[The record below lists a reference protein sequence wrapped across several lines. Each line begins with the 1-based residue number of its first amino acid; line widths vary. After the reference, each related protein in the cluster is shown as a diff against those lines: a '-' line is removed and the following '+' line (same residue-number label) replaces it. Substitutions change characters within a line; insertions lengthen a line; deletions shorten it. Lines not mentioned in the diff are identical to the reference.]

1 MLKVGDLIDG
11 KYKILNE
18 IGRGGMSTVYLA
30 INEKANKPWAVKEV
44 RKNGISNRELVKQSL
59 MVEINLLKKLKHKGL
74 PSIVDIIDQQDNYL
88 IVMDYI
94 EGITLENIMQE
105 EGVQPQEKV
114 VDWAIQLCDVL
125 QYLHTRKP
133 AIIYRDMKPSNIM
146 LRSDGSVVLID
157 FGTARE
163 FKERHVEDTTCLG
176 TQGYAAPEQFGGM
189 GQTDERTDIY
199 SLGATMYRLVTG
211 HNPSEPPYE
220 MYPITHWNPR
230 LSTGLEGIIA
240 KCTSKDP
247 KSRYQSVQ
255 EVRYALD
262 RYMED
267 FTIVGSG
274 GTDFRPAFGYVNT
287 LLAEG
292 VFTHLRGLLYF
303 TDGYG
308 TFPMKKPLYDTAF
321 IFWDEHYRDLDLD
334 SIRRYRRN
342 LRILLAAGGMTAMLF
357 GASGVSYAAADHM
370 QKDEYAYNLEA
381 GRRSP
386 NKQDSIAF
394 YQKAIQTDCAGEEAY
409 DQLLTLFT
417 QDGVLDEQE
426 EKVLLQLSISVDKYL
441 ERYKM
446 QNPDGYAGLCYRIGS
461 SYWYYYEHEE
471 KRQAGAVAWFESAKA
486 GFAGNPEKEQEWK
499 RASTYVEIGNF
510 YQRIVPAQISG
521 TDQGMYGEYWNNLRR
536 LKEWNDEA
544 PDRDL
549 VTLRLYR
556 EIVTKTLEYA
566 GYLQEDG
573 VPPQEMEDLLN
584 EISQQT
590 ENMKT
595 GAGQVLMEEIQELE
609 QALKG
614 AQQMLASCKWK
625 GGAS

>member
-1 MLKVGDLIDG
+1 MWRQVYIIAEEREGGMLKVGDLIDG

-199 SLGATMYRLVTG
+199 SLGATMYRLVTR
-211 HNPSEPPYE
+211 HKPSEPPYE

-255 EVRYALD
+255 EVRYAL
-262 RYMED
+262 
-267 FTIVGSG
+267 
-274 GTDFRPAFGYVNT
+274 
-287 LLAEG
+287 
-292 VFTHLRGLLYF
+292 
-303 TDGYG
+303 
-308 TFPMKKPLYDTAF
+308 
-321 IFWDEHYRDLDLD
+321 EHYRDLDLD

-342 LRILLAAGGMTAMLF
+342 LRILLAAGGMTVMLF

>member
-255 EVRYALD
+255 EVRYAL
-262 RYMED
+262 
-267 FTIVGSG
+267 
-274 GTDFRPAFGYVNT
+274 
-287 LLAEG
+287 
-292 VFTHLRGLLYF
+292 
-303 TDGYG
+303 
-308 TFPMKKPLYDTAF
+308 
-321 IFWDEHYRDLDLD
+321 EHYQDLDLD

-342 LRILLAAGGMTAMLF
+342 LRILLAAGGMTVMLF
-357 GASGVSYAAADHM
+357 GASGVSYAVADHM

-609 QALKG
+609 QVLKG

>member
-1 MLKVGDLIDG
+1 MWRQVYIIAEEREGGMLKVGHLIDG
-11 KYKILNE
+11 KYKILNK

-94 EGITLENIMQE
+94 KGITLENIMQE

-255 EVRYALD
+255 EVRYAL
-262 RYMED
+262 
-267 FTIVGSG
+267 
-274 GTDFRPAFGYVNT
+274 
-287 LLAEG
+287 
-292 VFTHLRGLLYF
+292 
-303 TDGYG
+303 
-308 TFPMKKPLYDTAF
+308 
-321 IFWDEHYRDLDLD
+321 EHYRDLDLD

-342 LRILLAAGGMTAMLF
+342 LRILLAAGGMTVMLF

>member
-255 EVRYALD
+255 EVRYAL
-262 RYMED
+262 
-267 FTIVGSG
+267 
-274 GTDFRPAFGYVNT
+274 
-287 LLAEG
+287 
-292 VFTHLRGLLYF
+292 
-303 TDGYG
+303 
-308 TFPMKKPLYDTAF
+308 
-321 IFWDEHYRDLDLD
+321 EHYQDLDLD

-342 LRILLAAGGMTAMLF
+342 LRILLAAGGMTVMLF

-486 GFAGNPEKEQEWK
+486 GFEGNPEKEQEWK

-521 TDQGMYGEYWNNLRR
+521 TDQGMYGEYWNNLRW

-573 VPPQEMEDLLN
+573 VPPQEMEELLK

>member
-163 FKERHVEDTTCLG
+163 FNERHVEDTTCLG

-255 EVRYALD
+255 EVRYAL
-262 RYMED
+262 
-267 FTIVGSG
+267 
-274 GTDFRPAFGYVNT
+274 
-287 LLAEG
+287 
-292 VFTHLRGLLYF
+292 
-303 TDGYG
+303 
-308 TFPMKKPLYDTAF
+308 
-321 IFWDEHYRDLDLD
+321 EHYRDLDLD

-409 DQLLTLFT
+409 DQLLTLVT

-486 GFAGNPEKEQEWK
+486 GFEGNPEKEQEWK

>member
-255 EVRYALD
+255 EVRYAL
-262 RYMED
+262 
-267 FTIVGSG
+267 
-274 GTDFRPAFGYVNT
+274 
-287 LLAEG
+287 
-292 VFTHLRGLLYF
+292 
-303 TDGYG
+303 
-308 TFPMKKPLYDTAF
+308 
-321 IFWDEHYRDLDLD
+321 EHYRDLDLD

-342 LRILLAAGGMTAMLF
+342 LRILLAAGGMTVMLF

-370 QKDEYAYNLEA
+370 KKDEYAYNLEA

-486 GFAGNPEKEQEWK
+486 GFEGNPEKEREWK

-573 VPPQEMEDLLN
+573 VPPQEMEELLK

-595 GAGQVLMEEIQELE
+595 GAGQVLMEDIQELE

-625 GGAS
+625 GGVS

>member
-1 MLKVGDLIDG
+1 MWRQVYIIAEEREGGMLKVGDLIDG

-94 EGITLENIMQE
+94 EGITLENIMLE

-146 LRSDGSVVLID
+146 LRSGGSVVLID

-255 EVRYALD
+255 EVRYAL
-262 RYMED
+262 
-267 FTIVGSG
+267 
-274 GTDFRPAFGYVNT
+274 
-287 LLAEG
+287 
-292 VFTHLRGLLYF
+292 
-303 TDGYG
+303 
-308 TFPMKKPLYDTAF
+308 
-321 IFWDEHYRDLDLD
+321 EHYRDLDLD

-342 LRILLAAGGMTAMLF
+342 LRILLAAGGMTVMLF

-409 DQLLTLFT
+409 DQLLTLVT

-521 TDQGMYGEYWNNLRR
+521 ADQGMYGEYWNNLRR

-625 GGAS
+625 GGVS

>member
-255 EVRYALD
+255 EVRYAL
-262 RYMED
+262 
-267 FTIVGSG
+267 
-274 GTDFRPAFGYVNT
+274 
-287 LLAEG
+287 
-292 VFTHLRGLLYF
+292 
-303 TDGYG
+303 
-308 TFPMKKPLYDTAF
+308 
-321 IFWDEHYRDLDLD
+321 EHYRDLDLD

-342 LRILLAAGGMTAMLF
+342 LRILLAAGGMTVMLF

-486 GFAGNPEKEQEWK
+486 GFEGNPEKEQEWK

-510 YQRIVPAQISG
+510 YQRIVPARISG
-521 TDQGMYGEYWNNLRR
+521 TDQGMYGEYWNNLRL

>member
-255 EVRYALD
+255 EVRYAL
-262 RYMED
+262 
-267 FTIVGSG
+267 
-274 GTDFRPAFGYVNT
+274 
-287 LLAEG
+287 
-292 VFTHLRGLLYF
+292 
-303 TDGYG
+303 
-308 TFPMKKPLYDTAF
+308 
-321 IFWDEHYRDLDLD
+321 EHYQDLDLD

-342 LRILLAAGGMTAMLF
+342 LRILLAAGGMTVMLF
-357 GASGVSYAAADHM
+357 GASGVSYAVADHM

-573 VPPQEMEDLLN
+573 VPPQEMEELLK

>member
-30 INEKANKPWAVKEV
+30 INEKANKPWAVKEM

-255 EVRYALD
+255 EVRYAL
-262 RYMED
+262 
-267 FTIVGSG
+267 
-274 GTDFRPAFGYVNT
+274 
-287 LLAEG
+287 
-292 VFTHLRGLLYF
+292 
-303 TDGYG
+303 
-308 TFPMKKPLYDTAF
+308 
-321 IFWDEHYRDLDLD
+321 EHYQDLDLD

-342 LRILLAAGGMTAMLF
+342 LRILLAAGGMTVMLF

-486 GFAGNPEKEQEWK
+486 GFEGNPEKEQEWK

-521 TDQGMYGEYWNNLRR
+521 TDQGMYGEYWNNLRW

-573 VPPQEMEDLLN
+573 VPPQEIEELLK

>member
-105 EGVQPQEKV
+105 EGVQSQEKV

-255 EVRYALD
+255 EVRYAL
-262 RYMED
+262 
-267 FTIVGSG
+267 
-274 GTDFRPAFGYVNT
+274 
-287 LLAEG
+287 
-292 VFTHLRGLLYF
+292 
-303 TDGYG
+303 
-308 TFPMKKPLYDTAF
+308 
-321 IFWDEHYRDLDLD
+321 EHYRDLDLD

-342 LRILLAAGGMTAMLF
+342 LRILLAAGGLTVMLF
-357 GASGVSYAAADHM
+357 GASGVSYAVADHM

-386 NKQDSIAF
+386 DKQDSIAF
-394 YQKAIQTDCAGEEAY
+394 YQKAIQTDCAG
-409 DQLLTLFT
+409 
-417 QDGVLDEQE
+417 
-426 EKVLLQLSISVDKYL
+426 
-441 ERYKM
+441 
-446 QNPDGYAGLCYRIGS
+446 
-461 SYWYYYEHEE
+461 
-471 KRQAGAVAWFESAKA
+471 
-486 GFAGNPEKEQEWK
+486 
-499 RASTYVEIGNF
+499 
-510 YQRIVPAQISG
+510 
-521 TDQGMYGEYWNNLRR
+521 
-536 LKEWNDEA
+536 
-544 PDRDL
+544 
-549 VTLRLYR
+549 
-556 EIVTKTLEYA
+556 
-566 GYLQEDG
+566 
-573 VPPQEMEDLLN
+573 
-584 EISQQT
+584 
-590 ENMKT
+590 
-595 GAGQVLMEEIQELE
+595 
-609 QALKG
+609 
-614 AQQMLASCKWK
+614 
-625 GGAS
+625 

>member
-255 EVRYALD
+255 EVRYAL
-262 RYMED
+262 
-267 FTIVGSG
+267 
-274 GTDFRPAFGYVNT
+274 
-287 LLAEG
+287 
-292 VFTHLRGLLYF
+292 
-303 TDGYG
+303 
-308 TFPMKKPLYDTAF
+308 
-321 IFWDEHYRDLDLD
+321 EHYRDLDLD

-342 LRILLAAGGMTAMLF
+342 LRILLAAGGMTVMLF

-486 GFAGNPEKEQEWK
+486 GFEGNPEKEREWK

-573 VPPQEMEDLLN
+573 VPPQEMEELLK

-625 GGAS
+625 GGVS

>member
-146 LRSDGSVVLID
+146 LSSDGSVVLID

-255 EVRYALD
+255 EVRYAL
-262 RYMED
+262 
-267 FTIVGSG
+267 
-274 GTDFRPAFGYVNT
+274 
-287 LLAEG
+287 
-292 VFTHLRGLLYF
+292 
-303 TDGYG
+303 
-308 TFPMKKPLYDTAF
+308 
-321 IFWDEHYRDLDLD
+321 EHYRDLDLD

-342 LRILLAAGGMTAMLF
+342 LRILLAVGGMTVMLF

-386 NKQDSIAF
+386 DKQDSIAF

-446 QNPDGYAGLCYRIGS
+446 QNPDGYAGLCYRIGG

-486 GFAGNPEKEQEWK
+486 GFEGNSEKEQEWK

-573 VPPQEMEDLLN
+573 VPPQEMEELLK

-625 GGAS
+625 GGVS

>member
-105 EGVQPQEKV
+105 DGVQPQEKV

-255 EVRYALD
+255 EVRYAL
-262 RYMED
+262 
-267 FTIVGSG
+267 
-274 GTDFRPAFGYVNT
+274 
-287 LLAEG
+287 
-292 VFTHLRGLLYF
+292 
-303 TDGYG
+303 
-308 TFPMKKPLYDTAF
+308 
-321 IFWDEHYRDLDLD
+321 EHYRDLDLD

-342 LRILLAAGGMTAMLF
+342 LRILLAAGGMTVMLF

-486 GFAGNPEKEQEWK
+486 GFEGNPEKEQEWK

-544 PDRDL
+544 LDRDL

>member
-1 MLKVGDLIDG
+1 MWRQVYIIAEEREGGMLKVGDLIDG

-255 EVRYALD
+255 EVRYAL
-262 RYMED
+262 
-267 FTIVGSG
+267 
-274 GTDFRPAFGYVNT
+274 
-287 LLAEG
+287 
-292 VFTHLRGLLYF
+292 
-303 TDGYG
+303 
-308 TFPMKKPLYDTAF
+308 
-321 IFWDEHYRDLDLD
+321 EHYRDLDLD

-342 LRILLAAGGMTAMLF
+342 LRILLAAGGMTVMLF

-386 NKQDSIAF
+386 DKQDSIAF

-486 GFAGNPEKEQEWK
+486 GFAGNPEKEREWK

-521 TDQGMYGEYWNNLRR
+521 TDQGMYGEYWNNLQR

-573 VPPQEMEDLLN
+573 VPPQEMEELLK

-625 GGAS
+625 GGVS

>member
-1 MLKVGDLIDG
+1 MWRQVYIIAEEREGGMLKVGDLIDG

-255 EVRYALD
+255 EVRYAL
-262 RYMED
+262 
-267 FTIVGSG
+267 
-274 GTDFRPAFGYVNT
+274 
-287 LLAEG
+287 
-292 VFTHLRGLLYF
+292 
-303 TDGYG
+303 
-308 TFPMKKPLYDTAF
+308 
-321 IFWDEHYRDLDLD
+321 EHYRDLDLD

-342 LRILLAAGGMTAMLF
+342 LRILLATGGMTVMLF

>member
-255 EVRYALD
+255 EVRYAL
-262 RYMED
+262 
-267 FTIVGSG
+267 
-274 GTDFRPAFGYVNT
+274 
-287 LLAEG
+287 
-292 VFTHLRGLLYF
+292 
-303 TDGYG
+303 
-308 TFPMKKPLYDTAF
+308 
-321 IFWDEHYRDLDLD
+321 EHYQDLDLD

-342 LRILLAAGGMTAMLF
+342 LRILLAAGGMTVMLF

-566 GYLQEDG
+566 GYLKEDG

>member
-255 EVRYALD
+255 EVRYAL
-262 RYMED
+262 
-267 FTIVGSG
+267 
-274 GTDFRPAFGYVNT
+274 
-287 LLAEG
+287 
-292 VFTHLRGLLYF
+292 
-303 TDGYG
+303 
-308 TFPMKKPLYDTAF
+308 
-321 IFWDEHYRDLDLD
+321 EHYRDLDLD

-342 LRILLAAGGMTAMLF
+342 LRILLAAGGMTVMFF

-426 EKVLLQLSISVDKYL
+426 EKVLLQLAISVDKYL

-486 GFAGNPEKEQEWK
+486 GFEGNPEKEQEWK

-521 TDQGMYGEYWNNLRR
+521 TDQGMYGEYWNNLRW

-573 VPPQEMEDLLN
+573 VPPQEMEELLK

-625 GGAS
+625 GGVS

>member
-255 EVRYALD
+255 EVRYAL
-262 RYMED
+262 
-267 FTIVGSG
+267 
-274 GTDFRPAFGYVNT
+274 
-287 LLAEG
+287 
-292 VFTHLRGLLYF
+292 
-303 TDGYG
+303 
-308 TFPMKKPLYDTAF
+308 
-321 IFWDEHYRDLDLD
+321 EHYRDLDLD

-342 LRILLAAGGMTAMLF
+342 LRILLAAGGMTVMLF

-394 YQKAIQTDCAGEEAY
+394 YQKAILTDCAGEEAY

-426 EKVLLQLSISVDKYL
+426 EKVLLQLAISVDKYL

-521 TDQGMYGEYWNNLRR
+521 TDQGMYGEYWNNLRW

-614 AQQMLASCKWK
+614 AQQMLTSCKWK
-625 GGAS
+625 GGVS

>member
-1 MLKVGDLIDG
+1 MWRQVYIIAEEREGGMLKVGDLIDG

-255 EVRYALD
+255 EVRYAL
-262 RYMED
+262 
-267 FTIVGSG
+267 
-274 GTDFRPAFGYVNT
+274 
-287 LLAEG
+287 
-292 VFTHLRGLLYF
+292 
-303 TDGYG
+303 
-308 TFPMKKPLYDTAF
+308 
-321 IFWDEHYRDLDLD
+321 EHYRDLDLD

-342 LRILLAAGGMTAMLF
+342 LRILLAAGGMTVMLF

-426 EKVLLQLSISVDKYL
+426 EKVLLQLAISVDKYL

-446 QNPDGYAGLCYRIGS
+446 QNPDGYAGLCYQIGS

-486 GFAGNPEKEQEWK
+486 GFEGNPEKEREWK

-609 QALKG
+609 QVLKG

>member
-255 EVRYALD
+255 EVRYAL
-262 RYMED
+262 
-267 FTIVGSG
+267 
-274 GTDFRPAFGYVNT
+274 
-287 LLAEG
+287 
-292 VFTHLRGLLYF
+292 
-303 TDGYG
+303 
-308 TFPMKKPLYDTAF
+308 
-321 IFWDEHYRDLDLD
+321 EHYRDLDLD

-342 LRILLAAGGMTAMLF
+342 LRILLAAGGMTVMLF

-446 QNPDGYAGLCYRIGS
+446 QNPDGYAGLCYRIGG

-573 VPPQEMEDLLN
+573 VPPQEMEELLK

-625 GGAS
+625 GGVS

>member
-255 EVRYALD
+255 EVRYAL
-262 RYMED
+262 
-267 FTIVGSG
+267 
-274 GTDFRPAFGYVNT
+274 
-287 LLAEG
+287 
-292 VFTHLRGLLYF
+292 
-303 TDGYG
+303 
-308 TFPMKKPLYDTAF
+308 
-321 IFWDEHYRDLDLD
+321 EHYRDLDLD

-342 LRILLAAGGMTAMLF
+342 LRILLAAGGMTVMLL

-521 TDQGMYGEYWNNLRR
+521 TDQGMYGEYWNNLRW

>member
-255 EVRYALD
+255 EVRYAL
-262 RYMED
+262 
-267 FTIVGSG
+267 
-274 GTDFRPAFGYVNT
+274 
-287 LLAEG
+287 
-292 VFTHLRGLLYF
+292 
-303 TDGYG
+303 
-308 TFPMKKPLYDTAF
+308 
-321 IFWDEHYRDLDLD
+321 EHYRDLDLD

-342 LRILLAAGGMTAMLF
+342 LRILLAAGGMTVMLL

-370 QKDEYAYNLEA
+370 QRDEYAYNLEA

-609 QALKG
+609 QVLKG

>member
-1 MLKVGDLIDG
+1 MWRQVYIIAEEREGGMLKVGDLIDG

-255 EVRYALD
+255 EVRYAL
-262 RYMED
+262 
-267 FTIVGSG
+267 
-274 GTDFRPAFGYVNT
+274 
-287 LLAEG
+287 
-292 VFTHLRGLLYF
+292 
-303 TDGYG
+303 
-308 TFPMKKPLYDTAF
+308 
-321 IFWDEHYRDLDLD
+321 EHYRDLDLD

-342 LRILLAAGGMTAMLF
+342 LRILLAAGGMTVMLF

-426 EKVLLQLSISVDKYL
+426 EKVLLQLAISVDKYL

-446 QNPDGYAGLCYRIGS
+446 QNPDGYAGLCYQIGS

-486 GFAGNPEKEQEWK
+486 GFEGNPEKEQEWK

>member
-255 EVRYALD
+255 EVRYAL
-262 RYMED
+262 
-267 FTIVGSG
+267 
-274 GTDFRPAFGYVNT
+274 
-287 LLAEG
+287 
-292 VFTHLRGLLYF
+292 
-303 TDGYG
+303 
-308 TFPMKKPLYDTAF
+308 
-321 IFWDEHYRDLDLD
+321 EHYQDLDLD

-342 LRILLAAGGMTAMLF
+342 LRILLAAGGMTVMLF
-357 GASGVSYAAADHM
+357 SASGVSYAAADHM

-409 DQLLTLFT
+409 DQLLTLVT

-486 GFAGNPEKEQEWK
+486 GFEGNPEKEQEWK

-521 TDQGMYGEYWNNLRR
+521 TDQGMYGEYWNNLRW

-573 VPPQEMEDLLN
+573 VPPQEMEELLK

-625 GGAS
+625 EGAS

>member
-255 EVRYALD
+255 EVRYAL
-262 RYMED
+262 
-267 FTIVGSG
+267 
-274 GTDFRPAFGYVNT
+274 
-287 LLAEG
+287 
-292 VFTHLRGLLYF
+292 
-303 TDGYG
+303 
-308 TFPMKKPLYDTAF
+308 
-321 IFWDEHYRDLDLD
+321 EHYRDLDLD

-461 SYWYYYEHEE
+461 SYWDYYEHEE

-609 QALKG
+609 QVLKG

>member
-255 EVRYALD
+255 EVRYAL
-262 RYMED
+262 
-267 FTIVGSG
+267 
-274 GTDFRPAFGYVNT
+274 
-287 LLAEG
+287 
-292 VFTHLRGLLYF
+292 
-303 TDGYG
+303 
-308 TFPMKKPLYDTAF
+308 
-321 IFWDEHYRDLDLD
+321 EHYRDLDLD

-342 LRILLAAGGMTAMLF
+342 LRILLAAGGMTVMLF

-426 EKVLLQLSISVDKYL
+426 EKVLLQLAISVDKYL

-486 GFAGNPEKEQEWK
+486 GFEGNPEKEREWK

-573 VPPQEMEDLLN
+573 VPPQEMKELLK

-625 GGAS
+625 GGVS

>member
-255 EVRYALD
+255 EVRYAL
-262 RYMED
+262 
-267 FTIVGSG
+267 
-274 GTDFRPAFGYVNT
+274 
-287 LLAEG
+287 
-292 VFTHLRGLLYF
+292 
-303 TDGYG
+303 
-308 TFPMKKPLYDTAF
+308 
-321 IFWDEHYRDLDLD
+321 EHYRDLDLD

-342 LRILLAAGGMTAMLF
+342 LRILLAAGGMTVMLF

-521 TDQGMYGEYWNNLRR
+521 TDQGMYGEYWNNLRW

>member
-220 MYPITHWNPR
+220 MYPITQWNPR

-255 EVRYALD
+255 EVRYAL
-262 RYMED
+262 
-267 FTIVGSG
+267 
-274 GTDFRPAFGYVNT
+274 
-287 LLAEG
+287 
-292 VFTHLRGLLYF
+292 
-303 TDGYG
+303 
-308 TFPMKKPLYDTAF
+308 
-321 IFWDEHYRDLDLD
+321 EHYRDLDLD

-609 QALKG
+609 QVLKG

>member
-255 EVRYALD
+255 EVRYAL
-262 RYMED
+262 
-267 FTIVGSG
+267 
-274 GTDFRPAFGYVNT
+274 
-287 LLAEG
+287 
-292 VFTHLRGLLYF
+292 
-303 TDGYG
+303 
-308 TFPMKKPLYDTAF
+308 
-321 IFWDEHYRDLDLD
+321 EHYRDLDLD

-342 LRILLAAGGMTAMLF
+342 LRILLAAGGMTVMLF

-386 NKQDSIAF
+386 DKQDSIAF

-486 GFAGNPEKEQEWK
+486 GFEGNPEKEQEWK

-521 TDQGMYGEYWNNLRR
+521 TDQGMYGEYWNNLRW

-573 VPPQEMEDLLN
+573 VPPQEMEELLN

-625 GGAS
+625 GGVS

>member
-255 EVRYALD
+255 EVRYAL
-262 RYMED
+262 
-267 FTIVGSG
+267 
-274 GTDFRPAFGYVNT
+274 
-287 LLAEG
+287 
-292 VFTHLRGLLYF
+292 
-303 TDGYG
+303 
-308 TFPMKKPLYDTAF
+308 
-321 IFWDEHYRDLDLD
+321 EHYRDLDLD

-342 LRILLAAGGMTAMLF
+342 LRILLAAGGMTVMLL

-370 QKDEYAYNLEA
+370 QRDEYAYNLEA

-446 QNPDGYAGLCYRIGS
+446 QNPDRYAGLCYRIGS

-609 QALKG
+609 QVLKG

>member
-105 EGVQPQEKV
+105 DGVQPQEKV

-247 KSRYQSVQ
+247 KSRYQSAQ
-255 EVRYALD
+255 EVRYAL
-262 RYMED
+262 
-267 FTIVGSG
+267 
-274 GTDFRPAFGYVNT
+274 
-287 LLAEG
+287 
-292 VFTHLRGLLYF
+292 
-303 TDGYG
+303 
-308 TFPMKKPLYDTAF
+308 
-321 IFWDEHYRDLDLD
+321 EHYRDLDLD

-342 LRILLAAGGMTAMLF
+342 LRILLAAGGMTVMLF

-486 GFAGNPEKEQEWK
+486 GFEGNPEKEQEWK

>member
-255 EVRYALD
+255 EVRYAL
-262 RYMED
+262 
-267 FTIVGSG
+267 
-274 GTDFRPAFGYVNT
+274 
-287 LLAEG
+287 
-292 VFTHLRGLLYF
+292 
-303 TDGYG
+303 
-308 TFPMKKPLYDTAF
+308 
-321 IFWDEHYRDLDLD
+321 EHYRDLDLD

-342 LRILLAAGGMTAMLF
+342 LRILLAAGGMTVMLL

-370 QKDEYAYNLEA
+370 QRDEYAYNLEA

-521 TDQGMYGEYWNNLRR
+521 TDQGMYGEYWNNLRW

>member
-255 EVRYALD
+255 EVRYAL
-262 RYMED
+262 
-267 FTIVGSG
+267 
-274 GTDFRPAFGYVNT
+274 
-287 LLAEG
+287 
-292 VFTHLRGLLYF
+292 
-303 TDGYG
+303 
-308 TFPMKKPLYDTAF
+308 
-321 IFWDEHYRDLDLD
+321 EHYRDLDLD

-342 LRILLAAGGMTAMLF
+342 LRILLAAGGMTVMLF

-426 EKVLLQLSISVDKYL
+426 EKVLLQLAISVDKYL

-446 QNPDGYAGLCYRIGS
+446 QNPDGYAGLCYQIGS

-486 GFAGNPEKEQEWK
+486 GFEGNPEKEQEWK

>member
-255 EVRYALD
+255 EVRYAL
-262 RYMED
+262 
-267 FTIVGSG
+267 
-274 GTDFRPAFGYVNT
+274 
-287 LLAEG
+287 
-292 VFTHLRGLLYF
+292 
-303 TDGYG
+303 
-308 TFPMKKPLYDTAF
+308 
-321 IFWDEHYRDLDLD
+321 EHYRDLDLD

-342 LRILLAAGGMTAMLF
+342 LRILLAAGGMTVMLF

-381 GRRSP
+381 GRRSS

-426 EKVLLQLSISVDKYL
+426 EKVLLQLAISVDKYL

-446 QNPDGYAGLCYRIGS
+446 QNPDGYAGLCYQIGS

-499 RASTYVEIGNF
+499 RASTFVEIGNF

>member
-30 INEKANKPWAVKEV
+30 INEKANNPWAVKEV

-255 EVRYALD
+255 EVRYAL
-262 RYMED
+262 
-267 FTIVGSG
+267 
-274 GTDFRPAFGYVNT
+274 
-287 LLAEG
+287 
-292 VFTHLRGLLYF
+292 
-303 TDGYG
+303 
-308 TFPMKKPLYDTAF
+308 
-321 IFWDEHYRDLDLD
+321 EHYRDLDLD

-342 LRILLAAGGMTAMLF
+342 LRILLAAGGMTVMLF

-370 QKDEYAYNLEA
+370 QRDEYAYNLEA

-521 TDQGMYGEYWNNLRR
+521 TDQGMYGEYWNNLRW

-625 GGAS
+625 GGVS

>member
-255 EVRYALD
+255 EVRYAL
-262 RYMED
+262 
-267 FTIVGSG
+267 
-274 GTDFRPAFGYVNT
+274 
-287 LLAEG
+287 
-292 VFTHLRGLLYF
+292 
-303 TDGYG
+303 
-308 TFPMKKPLYDTAF
+308 
-321 IFWDEHYRDLDLD
+321 EHYRDLDLD

-342 LRILLAAGGMTAMLF
+342 LRILLAAGGMTVMLF

-486 GFAGNPEKEQEWK
+486 GFEGNPEKEQEWK

-609 QALKG
+609 QVLKG

>member
-1 MLKVGDLIDG
+1 MFKVGDLIDG

-94 EGITLENIMQE
+94 EGITLENILQE

-255 EVRYALD
+255 EVRYAL
-262 RYMED
+262 
-267 FTIVGSG
+267 
-274 GTDFRPAFGYVNT
+274 
-287 LLAEG
+287 
-292 VFTHLRGLLYF
+292 
-303 TDGYG
+303 
-308 TFPMKKPLYDTAF
+308 
-321 IFWDEHYRDLDLD
+321 EHYRDLDLD

-342 LRILLAAGGMTAMLF
+342 LRILLAAGGLTVMLF

-386 NKQDSIAF
+386 DKQDSIAF

-573 VPPQEMEDLLN
+573 VPPQEMEELLK

-625 GGAS
+625 GGVS